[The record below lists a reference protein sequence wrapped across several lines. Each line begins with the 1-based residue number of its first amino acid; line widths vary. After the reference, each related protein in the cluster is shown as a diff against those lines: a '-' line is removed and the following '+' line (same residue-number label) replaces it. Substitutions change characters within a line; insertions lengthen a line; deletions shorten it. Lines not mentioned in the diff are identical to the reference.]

1 MSKKRISVGPG
12 GKIRLKRETRPADR
26 AEPDRESMPEQS
38 PADPTGSE
46 STRTEPTASPETD
59 AEGLRIPQQLLLDQA
74 TLLTESQV
82 RPHEET
88 DRNIE
93 ILYLMSGDDATAV
106 DEIHGM
112 ASSQVVL
119 KADSNSISWSGKVI
133 DYLKQERSTQP
144 SLVLM
149 NHTHPSGSVVPSATD
164 MADGWPAFARNL
176 RETWSGTRVLF
187 GIHGLETEFSQPK
200 PERAP
205 TVTENTIEW
214 QSTKR
219 PHRFRVYSERGNQI
233 PVTVI

>member
-12 GKIRLKRETRPADR
+12 GKIKIKRNTRPADR
-26 AEPDRESMPEQS
+26 AEPDRESGAEQS
-38 PADPTGSE
+38 PVGQTGSE
-46 STRTEPTASPETD
+46 STRTETTASPNSD
-59 AEGLRIPQQLLLDQA
+59 AEDLRIPRQLLIDQA

-93 ILYLMSGDDATAV
+93 IMYLMSGDEVTAV

-112 ASSQVVL
+112 ASSQVVIE
-119 KADSNSISWSGKVI
+119 ADSSSISWCGKVI

-164 MADGWPAFARNL
+164 MADGWTAFARNL

-187 GIHGLETEFSQPK
+187 GIHGLETEFTQPK

-205 TVTENTIEW
+205 TVTQNTIEW

-233 PVTVI
+233 PLTVI